1 MFSIAT
7 VERSFAGGREYNED
21 CTAIAHSDDG
31 RCCLVLS
38 DGAGGHAGGAIA
50 SRIAVNK
57 VLDGFRAR
65 PPADAEDLA
74 ELLLDAHDAV
84 LAAQRAAEGA
94 AQAMHATIVVLTLDP
109 NAGTALWGHVGD
121 SRLYVLRRGAVV
133 AVTRDDSVVQ
143 WMVDSGYLP
152 PEQARSHPKKN
163 RLLAALGADT
173 DLQPTVQVEPFPV
186 EDGDAFLL
194 CTDGWWD
201 ALAGGQIESE
211 LSLAPSVE
219 AWLDAMAGSIAQRAD
234 ANHDNYS
241 AIGCWIV
248 RPRKAPAAGEV
259 FRTGFN
265 WESS

>member
-1 MFSIAT
+1 MFSLAT

-21 CTAIAHSDDG
+21 CTAVEFNGGH
-31 RCCLVLS
+31 CCLVLS
-38 DGAGGHAGGAIA
+38 DGAGGHAGGAVA
-50 SRIAVNK
+50 ARTAVNK

-65 PPADAEDLA
+65 PPADADDLA

-84 LAAQRAAEGA
+84 LAAQRAARGA
-94 AQAMHATIVVLTLDP
+94 EQAMHATIVVLTVDA

-121 SRLYVLRRGAVV
+121 SRLYVLRRGSVL

-152 PEQARSHPKKN
+152 ADQARSHPKKN
-163 RLLAALGADT
+163 RLLAALGADAEIN
-173 DLQPTVQVEPFPV
+173 PTVQVEPFAL

-201 ALAGGQIESE
+201 CLGGGQIEEE
-211 LSLAPSVE
+211 LSLAPTVE
-219 AWLDAMAGSIAQRAD
+219 AWLDAMAAIIAQKAAAD
-234 ANHDNYS
+234 HDNYS
-241 AIGCWIV
+241 AIGCWVV
-248 RPRKAPAAGEV
+248 RPRKAPPVGEV
-259 FRTGFN
+259 LKTGFD

>member
-1 MFSIAT
+1 MFSIET

-21 CTAIAHSDDG
+21 CVAVEHAQRHS
-31 RCCLVLS
+31 CLVLS

-50 SRIAVNK
+50 SRLAVNK

-65 PPADAEDLA
+65 PPADADDLA

-84 LAAQRAAEGA
+84 VAAQRAAQGP
-94 AQAMHATIVVLTLDP
+94 AQAMHATIVVLTIDIA
-109 NAGTALWGHVGD
+109 AGTALWGHVGD

-143 WMVDSGYLP
+143 WMVDSGYLAAD
-152 PEQARSHPKKN
+152 QARTHPKKN

-173 DLQPTVQVEPFPV
+173 EIQPTVLGEPFAI
-186 EDGDAFLL
+186 EEGDAFLL

-201 ALAGGQIESE
+201 HLGAGTIESE

-219 AWLDAMAGSIAQRAD
+219 SWMDAMAATIAQRAETG
-234 ANHDNYS
+234 HDNYS
-241 AIGCWIV
+241 AIGCWIGPLRTV
-248 RPRKAPAAGEV
+248 TRTRPLSSTWTPPGAA
-259 FRTGFN
+259 
-265 WESS
+265 

>member
-21 CTAIAHSDDG
+21 CTAVEHGDG
-31 RCCLVLS
+31 HCCLVLS
-38 DGAGGHAGGAIA
+38 DGAGGHAGGAVA

-57 VLDGFRAR
+57 VIEGFRAR
-65 PPADAEDLA
+65 PPADADDLA

-94 AQAMHATIVVLTLDP
+94 IQGMHATIVVLTVDES
-109 NAGTALWGHVGD
+109 AGTALWGHVGD
-121 SRLYVLRRGAVV
+121 SRLYMLRRGAVV

-163 RLLAALGADT
+163 RLLAALGADAEI
-173 DLQPTVQVEPFPV
+173 QPTVQVEPFPI

-201 ALAGGQIESE
+201 GLAGGQIESE
-211 LSLAPSVE
+211 LSLAPTVE
-219 AWLDAMAGSIAQRAD
+219 AWLDAMAATIAQKAG

-241 AIGCWIV
+241 AIGCWVV
-248 RPRKAPAAGEV
+248 RARSPQGTGE
-259 FRTGFN
+259 FHKTGFN

>member
-1 MFSIAT
+1 MFSIAA
-7 VERSFAGGREYNED
+7 VARSFAGGREYNED
-21 CTAIAHSDDG
+21 CMAIEQSADG
-31 RCCLVLS
+31 HCCLVLS
-38 DGAGGHAGGAIA
+38 DGAGGHAGGAVA

-65 PPADAEDLA
+65 PPADADDLG

-94 AQAMHATIVVLTLDP
+94 AQAMHATIVVLTVDV

-121 SRLYVLRRGAVV
+121 SRLYVLRRGAIV

-152 PEQARSHPKKN
+152 ADQARTHPNKN

-173 DLQPTVQVEPFPV
+173 DLQPTVQVEPFQV
-186 EDGDAFLL
+186 ENGDAFLL

-201 ALAGGQIESE
+201 SFASGQIESE
-211 LSLAPSVE
+211 LSLAPSVD
-219 AWLDAMAGSIAQRAD
+219 AWLDAMAAAIAQTAAPD
-234 ANHDNYS
+234 HDNYS

-248 RPRKAPAAGEV
+248 QQRKTPAGGE
-259 FRTGFN
+259 FHKTGFN

>member
-21 CTAIAHSDDG
+21 CTAVEQSDG
-31 RCCLVLS
+31 GYTCLVLS
-38 DGAGGHAGGAIA
+38 DGAGGHAGGAVA

-65 PPADAEDLA
+65 PPADADDLS

-84 LAAQRAAEGA
+84 LAAQRATEGA
-94 AQAMHATIVVLTLDP
+94 AQAMHATIVVLTIDA
-109 NAGTALWGHVGD
+109 NTGTALWGHVGD
-121 SRLYVLRRGAVV
+121 SRLYVLRRGTVL

-186 EDGDAFLL
+186 EEGDAFLL

-201 ALAGGQIESE
+201 GLAGGQIESE
-211 LSLAPSVE
+211 LSLAPSVD
-219 AWLDAMAGSIAQRAD
+219 AWVDAMASAIAQKAD

-248 RPRKAPAAGEV
+248 RARKAAPGAEI
-259 FRTGFN
+259 FKTGFN

>member
-21 CTAIAHSDDG
+21 CAAIAHGDDG

-38 DGAGGHAGGAIA
+38 DGAGGHAGGAVA

-94 AQAMHATIVVLTLDP
+94 AQAMHATIVVLSLDA

-152 PEQARSHPKKN
+152 PEQARSHPNKN

-186 EDGDAFLL
+186 EEGDAFLL

-201 ALAGGQIESE
+201 GLAGGQIESE
-211 LSLAPSVE
+211 LSLASSVE
-219 AWLDAMAGSIAQRAD
+219 AWVDAMAAAIAQKAD

-248 RPRKAPAAGEV
+248 SPRKAPADRDV

-265 WESS
+265 RESS

>member
-21 CTAIAHSDDG
+21 CTGVEYRDG
-31 RCCLVLS
+31 FCCLVLS
-38 DGAGGHAGGAIA
+38 DGAGGHAGGAVA
-50 SRIAVNK
+50 ARIAVNK

-65 PPADAEDLA
+65 PPADADDLA
-74 ELLLDAHDAV
+74 ELLLDAHDAI
-84 LAAQRAAEGA
+84 LAAQRAAEGGPS
-94 AQAMHATIVVLTLDP
+94 AMHATIVVLTVDA

-121 SRLYVLRRGAVV
+121 SRLYVLRQGAVL

-163 RLLAALGADT
+163 RLLAALGANAEI
-173 DLQPTVQVEPFPV
+173 QPTVQSEPFPI
-186 EDGDAFLL
+186 EEGDAFLL

-201 ALAGGQIESE
+201 GLAGGQIEAE

-219 AWLDAMAGSIAQRAD
+219 AWMDAMAATITQRAGT
-234 ANHDNYS
+234 NHDNYS
-241 AIGCWIV
+241 AIGCWV
-248 RPRKAPAAGEV
+248 ERPRKTAPAVERDAK
-259 FRTGFN
+259 TGFN

>member
-1 MFSIAT
+1 MFSLAT
-7 VERSFAGGREYNED
+7 VERTFAGGREYNED
-21 CTAIAHSDDG
+21 CTGVERNDG
-31 RCCLVLS
+31 HCCLVLS
-38 DGAGGHAGGAIA
+38 DGAGGHAGGAVA

-65 PPADAEDLA
+65 PPADSDDLA

-84 LAAQRAAEGA
+84 IAAQRAAEGA
-94 AQAMHATIVVLTLDP
+94 TQAMHATIVVLTVDA
-109 NAGTALWGHVGD
+109 NTGTALWGHVGD
-121 SRLYVLRRGAVV
+121 SRLYVLRRGAVL

-152 PEQARSHPKKN
+152 AEQARSHPKKN
-163 RLLAALGADT
+163 RLLAALGADS
-173 DLQPTVQVEPFPV
+173 DIQPTVQVEPFAV

-201 ALAGGQIESE
+201 GLAAGQIEQE
-211 LSLAPSVE
+211 LSLAPTVE
-219 AWLDAMAGSIAQRAD
+219 AWLDAMASTIAQKAG

-248 RPRKAPAAGEV
+248 RPRRSPGGDFK
-259 FRTGFN
+259 TGFN

>member
-21 CTAIAHSDDG
+21 CAAVEHGDG
-31 RCCLVLS
+31 ICCLVLS
-38 DGAGGHAGGAIA
+38 DGAGGHAGGAVA

-65 PPADAEDLA
+65 PPADADDLG

-84 LAAQRAAEGA
+84 LAAQRAAEGG
-94 AQAMHATIVVLTLDP
+94 AQAMHATIVVLTIDA

-152 PEQARSHPKKN
+152 AEQARSHPKKN
-163 RLLAALGADT
+163 RLLAALGADAEI
-173 DLQPTVQVEPFPV
+173 QPTVQVEPFPI
-186 EDGDAFLL
+186 EEGDAFLL

-201 ALAGGQIESE
+201 GLAAGQIETE
-211 LSLAPSVE
+211 LSLAPTVE
-219 AWLDAMAGSIAQRAD
+219 AWVDAMAATIAQKAG

-241 AIGCWIV
+241 AIGCWIAGRRKP
-248 RPRKAPAAGEV
+248 RPAGEV
-259 FRTGFN
+259 YKTGFN